1 MSENKRDPRIGPVVV
16 GHDSPDDP
24 AGIEEGDGGNHS
36 FDDPAPNWDLFT
48 VTDFVGAGNTGR
60 VYRASDRKSN
70 RVVALKFLHSNDPA
84 EVRRFQRE
92 ARSQAQID
100 HDHVCRI
107 YDVGEVDGRPF
118 IAMQFIDGRPLQDLA
133 ADLSLESKV
142 RLMEQVAWAAQ
153 VAHSIGIIHRDIK
166 PANIM
171 VEMGENG
178 GYHAYVLDFGIARAV
193 DGPSLTRQGMV
204 VGTPAYMAPEQIR
217 GDADLVDRRAD
228 VYGIGATLY
237 DVIAGEVPFSG
248 STRLE
253 TLMHVLTEEPR
264 PLRHLDLRIPVDLE
278 TIVTTCMEKDP
289 QRRYA
294 SARALAD
301 DLRRYL
307 AGERIVARR
316 SGLVSRVSNFVRR
329 LVG

>member
-1 MSENKRDPRIGPVVV
+1 
-16 GHDSPDDP
+16 
-24 AGIEEGDGGNHS
+24 
-36 FDDPAPNWDLFT
+36 
-48 VTDFVGAGNTGR
+48 
-60 VYRASDRKSN
+60 
-70 RVVALKFLHSNDPA
+70 
-84 EVRRFQRE
+84 
-92 ARSQAQID
+92 
-100 HDHVCRI
+100 
-107 YDVGEVDGRPF
+107 
-118 IAMQFIDGRPLQDLA
+118 
-133 ADLSLESKV
+133 
-142 RLMEQVAWAAQ
+142 
-153 VAHSIGIIHRDIK
+153 
-166 PANIM
+166 
-171 VEMGENG
+171 
-178 GYHAYVLDFGIARAV
+178 
-193 DGPSLTRQGMV
+193 
-204 VGTPAYMAPEQIR
+204 MAPEQIR